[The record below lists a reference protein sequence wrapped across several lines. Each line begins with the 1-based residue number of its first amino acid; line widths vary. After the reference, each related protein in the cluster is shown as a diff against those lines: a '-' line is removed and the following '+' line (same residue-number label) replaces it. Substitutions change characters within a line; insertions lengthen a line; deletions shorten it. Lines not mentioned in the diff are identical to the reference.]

1 MYFSSSFKITSD
13 VKLLGSKANNMVHL
27 CSSLTSWKISIKI
40 KLKLNRTGDWSG
52 ESILMQMERERLLAI
67 MKEAMNLS

>member
-1 MYFSSSFKITSD
+1 MLNYWEARQII
-13 VKLLGSKANNMVHL
+13 LVHL

-40 KLKLNRTGDWSG
+40 KLKLSRIGDWSG